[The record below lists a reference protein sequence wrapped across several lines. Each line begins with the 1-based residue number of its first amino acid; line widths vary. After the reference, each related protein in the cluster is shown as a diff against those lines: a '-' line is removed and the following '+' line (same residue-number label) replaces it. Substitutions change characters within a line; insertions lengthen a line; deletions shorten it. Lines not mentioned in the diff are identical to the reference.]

1 MMTTRKNKLLIAAA
15 VAALM
20 TGSGFALAQGAP
32 DAGTKANPAA
42 KSAPAEKM
50 APSTATQKAP
60 SAAEQKAPGAAEQ
73 KAPGAANK
81 GAQKSEDK
89 SLPSKRT
96 SQTAPANKS
105 KSETTGQA
113 PTSQGG
119 ERSKSEST
127 KSDSTRSESTKS
139 GTTESQPSSKST
151 QDKANSDTS
160 RPNQSSQSNQPG
172 ANQNRGAAGTTTTN
186 TNVSANLSAEQRTK
200 IHQVI
205 VSDRSAPRVSR
216 VDFQLNVGA
225 AVPRSVKLATVPST
239 IVEIQPAW
247 RGFEYFLV
255 GEEIVIVNPRT
266 MEIVAVIPA

>member
-32 DAGTKANPAA
+32 DANTKANPAA

-50 APSTATQKAP
+50 APSTTPQKAP
-60 SAAEQKAPGAAEQ
+60 GAAEQKAPGAAEQ
-73 KAPGAANK
+73 KAPGAADK

-89 SLPSKRT
+89 SLPSKRQ

-113 PTSQGG
+113 PANQGG
-119 ERSKSEST
+119 ERSKSDST
-127 KSDSTRSESTKS
+127 KSDSTKSDSTKS
-139 GTTESQPSSKST
+139 DSTTKSDSGM
-151 QDKANSDTS
+151 Q
-160 RPNQSSQSNQPG
+160 NQPNT
-172 ANQNRGAAGTTTTN
+172 NQNRGAAGNTTNN
-186 TNVSANLSAEQRTK
+186 TNVSANLSSEQRTK

-205 VSDRSAPRVSR
+205 VADRSAPRVSR
-216 VDFQLNVGA
+216 VDFQLSVGV
-225 AVPRSVKLATVPST
+225 AVPRSIKLAAVPST
-239 IVEIQPAW
+239 IIEIQPAW

-266 MEIVAVIPA
+266 MEIVAVVPA